1 MSTLLRSDA
10 IRAIEQREIAAGAKL
25 MERAGRAAANA
36 ARAMLQT
43 AAQHPARVLVLAGPG
58 NNGGDALEAALHLRA
73 WGYEVIVCFA
83 ADAERLPPDAAA
95 AHAKWRAAGG
105 VCGNTL
111 PVLAHLDLVIDG
123 LFGIGLTRA
132 IEAPYSGWIEALNTA
147 HLAVLALDVPSG
159 LNADTGD
166 TTGPCVYAASTLTF
180 IADKPGLHTLDGP
193 DHAGEIEVAPL
204 DLRVDLPPDHDQFV
218 GHLTGQGDF
227 AALLAPR
234 AKNSH
239 KGSFGSLGIIGGAAG
254 MGGAALLAGRAALK
268 LGAGKVFVGM
278 LHEGDPA
285 VDQLQ
290 PELMLRIA
298 AEMDIAQCSA
308 LVFGPGLGTSA
319 AARAMVVAGIGSA
332 VPLVLDADALNL
344 LGGDAALTHAIAQRA
359 APTLL
364 TPHPQEAAR
373 LLGCT
378 TFEVQAD
385 RIAAACK
392 LAQRFRAHVVLKG
405 AGSVIAAP
413 PASSAAARWSI
424 NPTGN
429 PGMASAGMGDA
440 LSGIAGAFLA
450 QFASKRLVET
460 VGAGGSQA
468 DAALQSLV
476 GAVFLHGAAA
486 DFLVAQGTGPVGLTA
501 SDIIDAA
508 RDLWNRWSAEA
519 RPATR

>member
-1 MSTLLRSDA
+1 MSSLLRAEA
-10 IRAIEQREIAAGAKL
+10 IRAIEQRELAAGANL

-36 ARAMLQT
+36 ARAMLQS

-58 NNGGDALEAALHLRA
+58 NNGGDAFEAAVHLRA
-73 WGYEVIVCFA
+73 WGYEVHVCFA
-83 ADAERLPPDAAA
+83 ADAQQLPPDAAA
-95 AHAKWRAAGG
+95 AYAKWLAAGSD
-105 VCGNTL
+105 CSPTL
-111 PVLAHLDLVIDG
+111 PALEHLDLVIDG
-123 LFGIGLTRA
+123 LFGIGLARP
-132 IEAPYSGWIEALNTA
+132 IESPYSGWIDALNA
-147 HLAVLALDVPSG
+147 ARLPVLAIDVPSG

-166 TTGPCVYAASTLTF
+166 VLGRCVRAARTISF

-193 DHAGEIEVAPL
+193 DHAGSIELATL
-204 DLRVDLPPDHDQFV
+204 DLRFATPPDA
-218 GHLTGQGDF
+218 GHLAGPADF
-227 AALLAPR
+227 SAFLAPR
-234 AKNSH
+234 PKNSH
-239 KGSFGSLGIIGGAAG
+239 KGSFGSLGVLGGASG
-254 MGGAALLAGRAALK
+254 MGGAALLAGRAALR

-278 LHEGDPA
+278 LDEGGPA

-290 PELMLRIA
+290 PELMLRVA
-298 AEMDIAQCSA
+298 AEMDYSQCSA
-308 LVFGPGLGTSA
+308 LVIGPGLGTSV
-319 AARAMVVAGIGSA
+319 AARAVVVAGIGSA
-332 VPLVLDADALNL
+332 VPLLLDADALNL
-344 LGGDAALTHAIAQRA
+344 LGGDAALAHAIAQRA

-405 AGSVIAAP
+405 AGSVIATPPVP
-413 PASSAAARWSI
+413 PAAPRWWI

-450 QFASKRLVET
+450 QFASKRPAET
-460 VGAGGSQA
+460 LGTGHSQA

-501 SDIIDAA
+501 SDIIDTA
-508 RDLWNRWSAEA
+508 RDLWNRWSAA
-519 RPATR
+519 AHPKNNQ